1 MLLREMQKNFEGW
14 SLLGPHQGCCWSNL
28 GHATQHAFL
37 GWLRKKETLVYTAQ
51 SYLLINVRFYGGERR
66 RHSVPEIYFSAKS
79 IPTKNGHQD
88 LLLCVSHTN
97 QSPAFYLSCICNPKH
112 AAWAQIFKHM
122 QKNNGFWGYM
132 AFTSIYGILLFLNHY
147 TKKALLG

>member
-1 MLLREMQKNFEGW
+1 MLLREMQENFEWW

-51 SYLLINVRFYGGERR
+51 SYLLINVRFYRGTPPPQCSWNILQCEKY
-66 RHSVPEIYFSAKS
+66 PY
-79 IPTKNGHQD
+79 TKNGHQD

-97 QSPAFYLSCICNPKH
+97 QSPAFYLSCICNPNH

-122 QKNNGFWGYM
+122 QKKIM
-132 AFTSIYGILLFLNHY
+132 AFGDIWRLLPFMEFYYFSIIPQRKRY
-147 TKKALLG
+147 

>member
-1 MLLREMQKNFEGW
+1 M
-14 SLLGPHQGCCWSNL
+14 
-28 GHATQHAFL
+28 
-37 GWLRKKETLVYTAQ
+37 
-51 SYLLINVRFYGGERR
+51 GERR

-122 QKNNGFWGYM
+122 QKIM
-132 AFTSIYGILLFLNHY
+132 AFGDVWRLLPFMEFYYFSIIPQRKRY
-147 TKKALLG
+147 